1 MRDEFKD
8 NRFLDEMIEDAQAY
22 IASQE
27 EEYHGYR
34 GSVAHLKDGRSGKI
48 LDGKGLKLYL
58 QDIDGGVFVQVS
70 MLPRDIAKSEIGFG
84 VCPVESSL
92 HTTCDS

>member
-22 IASQE
+22 IDCQE

-34 GSVAHLKDGRSGKI
+34 GSIAHLRDGRSGKI
-48 LDGKGLKLYL
+48 LDGKGLKLFL
-58 QDIDGGVFVQVS
+58 QDIDGGIFECYHDE
-70 MLPRDIAKSEIGFG
+70 LDHIFTP
-84 VCPVESSL
+84 
-92 HTTCDS
+92 